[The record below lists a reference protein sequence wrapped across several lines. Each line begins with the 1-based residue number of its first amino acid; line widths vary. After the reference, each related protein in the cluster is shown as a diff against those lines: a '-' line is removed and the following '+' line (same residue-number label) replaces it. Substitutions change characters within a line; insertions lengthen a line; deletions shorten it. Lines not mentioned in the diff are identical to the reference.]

1 MKKDSFEEIRV
12 LDNFYQTSSFYPM
25 PVVLVSTVAETG
37 QTNLGPYSLVF
48 PYVIA
53 GEHAMMLISR
63 SSSNTA
69 QNIRRTGKATLNFV
83 PDGKKFMRSCVELGF
98 PGETTEEKM
107 KRSVFSLINSIGKES
122 DDEEEVR
129 PQIVQEA
136 IQVFECTW
144 DDSYT
149 YQPSEME
156 SHFLLRID
164 RILMQESWKKCLVSG
179 KGFPRLPVDYGY
191 RDNTNFWISRHTRPV
206 AYGVPKGRG
215 TNVESIIYQA
225 GRLDPDIV
233 WEKEA
238 CAKLTNV
245 PRVFLKTVMQS
256 ANEEAKKRGESLIT
270 PALLDEIRDK
280 RAQEKTR

>member
-1 MKKDSFEEIRV
+1 
-12 LDNFYQTSSFYPM
+12 M
-25 PVVLVSTVAETG
+25 PVVLIGTLAESG

-53 GEHAMMLISR
+53 GQHAMMLISR

-69 QNIRRTGKATLNFV
+69 ENIRRTGKASLNFV
-83 PDGKKFMRSCVELGF
+83 PDGKKFMKSCVELGF

-107 KRSVFSLINSIGKES
+107 KRSVFSLMDSPEV
-122 DDEEEVR
+122 DDDGDVR
-129 PQIVQEA
+129 PQIVEEA

-149 YQPSEME
+149 YQPSEIE

-164 RILMQESWKKCLVSG
+164 RILMQESWKQCLMTG

-191 RDNTNFWISRHTRPV
+191 RDNTNFWISRHRRP
-206 AYGVPKGRG
+206 APYGIPKGRG
-215 TNVESIIYQA
+215 TNVEAILYQA
-225 GRLDPDIV
+225 ERLDPDIV
-233 WEKEA
+233 WEEEA

-256 ANEEAKKRGESLIT
+256 ANAEAHRRGMTTIT
-270 PALLDEIRDK
+270 PDLLDELRDK
-280 RAQEKTR
+280 RAQDK

>member
-1 MKKDSFEEIRV
+1 MKKETFEEIRV

-25 PVVLVSTVAETG
+25 PVVLIGTLAENG

-63 SSSNTA
+63 STSNTA
-69 QNIRRTGKATLNFV
+69 QNIRRTGKASLNFV
-83 PDGKKFMRSCVELGF
+83 PDGKKFMKSCVELGF

-107 KRSVFSLINSIGKES
+107 KRSVFSLLDSPNAEGNGDKC
-122 DDEEEVR
+122 
-129 PQIVQEA
+129 PKIVQEA

-149 YQPSEME
+149 YQPSEIE
-156 SHFLLRID
+156 AHLLLRID
-164 RILMQESWKKCLVSG
+164 RILMQKSWKKCLMTG

-191 RDNTNFWISRHTRPV
+191 RDNTNFWISRHARP
-206 AYGVPKGRG
+206 APYGIPKGRG
-215 TNVESIIYQA
+215 TNVESILYQA

-238 CAKLTNV
+238 CEKLTNV
-245 PRVFLKTVMQS
+245 PRVFLKNVMQT
-256 ANEEAKKRGESLIT
+256 ANAEAHKRGMATIT
-270 PALLDEIRDK
+270 PDLLDELRDK
-280 RAQEKTR
+280 RAQDKE